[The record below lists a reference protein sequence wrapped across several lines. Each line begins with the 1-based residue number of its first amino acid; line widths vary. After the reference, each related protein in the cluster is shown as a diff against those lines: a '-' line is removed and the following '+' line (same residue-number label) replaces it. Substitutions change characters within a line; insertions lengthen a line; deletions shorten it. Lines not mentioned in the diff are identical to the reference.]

1 MSAAV
6 LAEGVPTFEDRAN
19 GEFVVVTFPNGA
31 ALVMSRGEL
40 FNAGRLMQQHAV
52 AQFKQQQ
59 ADILQFAQGRRA

>member
-6 LAEGVPTFEDRAN
+6 LADGVPTFEDRAN

-40 FNAGRLMQQHAV
+40 FNAGRLMRNHAV
-52 AQFKQQQ
+52 AQFEQQQ
-59 ADILQFAQGRRA
+59 ADILQFGQGRQA